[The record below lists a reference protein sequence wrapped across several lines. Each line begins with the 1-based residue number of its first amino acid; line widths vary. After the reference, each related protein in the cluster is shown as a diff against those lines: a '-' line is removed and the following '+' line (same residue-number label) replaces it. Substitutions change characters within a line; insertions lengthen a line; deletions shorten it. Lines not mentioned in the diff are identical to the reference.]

1 MKNISNKQTFLL
13 KLELGKIA
21 YGNPHYRANAAE
33 VSVGFHY
40 LSGNRES
47 YFTVTGEIWN
57 RIHTDVLRCGCM
69 TQETIL
75 EYLPENALLKKIC
88 EVAKKYHLKYFSSLT
103 RKERKEIFEV
113 MDMIMAEWRFQ
124 Q

>member
-21 YGNPHYRANAAE
+21 YGNPRYRANAAE
-33 VSVGFHY
+33 VTICFRYFKANG
-40 LSGNRES
+40 ES

-57 RIHTDVLRCGCM
+57 RIHTDLLRCGCG

-75 EYLPENALLKKIC
+75 EYLPENALLKKVC
-88 EVAKKYHLKYFSSLT
+88 EIAKKYHLKYFSSLT
-103 RKERKEIFEV
+103 REEKKEIFEV
-113 MDMIMAEWRFQ
+113 MDMIMADWRK
-124 Q
+124 

>member
-21 YGNPHYRANAAE
+21 YGNPRSRANAAE
-33 VSVGFHY
+33 VTIGFRY
-40 LSGNRES
+40 IEGNGES
-47 YFTVTGEIWN
+47 YFTVTGDIWN
-57 RIHTDVLRCGCM
+57 RIHTDILCGGCM

-75 EYLPENALLKKIC
+75 EYLPENALLKKVC

-103 RKERKEIFEV
+103 RKERKEIFEI
-113 MDMIMAEWRFQ
+113 MDMIMADWRK
-124 Q
+124 

>member
-21 YGNPHYRANAAE
+21 YGNPRSRANAAE
-33 VSVGFHY
+33 VSVGFRY
-40 LSGNRES
+40 LSENNES

-57 RIHTDVLRCGCM
+57 RIHTDTLSCGCM
-69 TQETIL
+69 TQDTIL

-88 EVAKKYHLKYFSSLT
+88 EIAKKYHLKYW
-103 RKERKEIFEV
+103 
-113 MDMIMAEWRFQ
+113 IMGGTLLVP
-124 Q
+124 